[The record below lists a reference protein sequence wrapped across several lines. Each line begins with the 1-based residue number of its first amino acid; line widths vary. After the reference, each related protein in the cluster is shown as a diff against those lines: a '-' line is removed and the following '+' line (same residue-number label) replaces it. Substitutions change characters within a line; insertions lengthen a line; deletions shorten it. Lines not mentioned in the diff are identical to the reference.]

1 MFAVTA
7 RGAKFAN
14 VKINVSSYGYEKDKG
29 YAQGFISSRYMT
41 DCTLIN
47 VNINAKGC
55 DVFSIFGFS
64 VLGENKC
71 TNVFV
76 KVKSYSVFG
85 YSGDL
90 HTDEYAVTEMKGVKV
105 TLA

>member
-1 MFAVTA
+1 
-7 RGAKFAN
+7 
-14 VKINVSSYGYEKDKG
+14 
-29 YAQGFISSRYMT
+29 MT

-71 TNVFV
+71 NNVLV
-76 KVKSYSVFG
+76 KVKSYSVYG
-85 YSGDL
+85 YSSDS
-90 HTDEYAVTEMKGVKV
+90 HTEEYAITEMKGVKV
-105 TLA
+105 MLA

>member
-1 MFAVTA
+1 M
-7 RGAKFAN
+7 
-14 VKINVSSYGYEKDKG
+14 
-29 YAQGFISSRYMT
+29 
-41 DCTLIN
+41 
-47 VNINAKGC
+47 
-55 DVFSIFGFS
+55 FSIFGFS